1 MPESILMP
9 SGFSIVM
16 RSKEAATYRHC
27 RYQSMQ
33 EKLPMASFV
42 VRKDEMW
49 AMTDYEEKGRK
60 R

>member
-1 MPESILMP
+1 MP

-33 EKLPMASFV
+33 ENKDMRLDKIFKSFQ
-42 VRKDEMW
+42 
-49 AMTDYEEKGRK
+49 TDQTPDRS
-60 R
+60 